1 MRMKTELAEVK
12 TIIHWTGEEI
22 NGVYDAIEFIVTN
35 HDIMTIMPNDLQ
47 KRIKQFYEEFE
58 LSGSC

>member
-1 MRMKTELAEVK
+1 MKSELAEVK

-47 KRIKQFYEEFE
+47 KRIKLFYQEFE
-58 LSGSC
+58 L